1 MPYSVKA
8 IVIVA
13 VTAIVSFFVAE
24 LVIPE
29 RSAVTAKES
38 AAKEQRPAQAAAD
51 SSGNEDI
58 PVVVVAP
65 PPSPAAEA
73 PAPKAEPFDP
83 RAAKTA
89 DTKAAKAEPF
99 DPRVAKTADTK
110 TAKAEPFDPRAAKTA
125 DTKTVAAPP
134 PPVQPAAAAQPPA
147 QKKPGTAP
155 YRIENAALCASI
167 QNREPQGISNRFSK
181 DAPYVYYFTPI
192 IGARDTTTVI
202 HRWYQNGKLIQ
213 TSILPVKSQYWRTHS
228 GRNLTTHVGDV
239 TGQWRVDVVEPSSNT
254 VMQSASF
261 TIE

>member
-1 MPYSVKA
+1 
-8 IVIVA
+8 
-13 VTAIVSFFVAE
+13 
-24 LVIPE
+24 VIPE
-29 RSAVTAKES
+29 RSAVTAKE
-38 AAKEQRPAQAAAD
+38 AAAREQRQAQDGAD
-51 SSGNEDI
+51 SRNDEDI

-65 PPSPAAEA
+65 PSDPVGEAA
-73 PAPKAEPFDP
+73 APKPDPFAPRAAKTADTKTAKPEPFDP

-89 DTKAAKAEPF
+89 DTKTAKPEPF
-99 DPRVAKTADTK
+99 DPRAAKTADTK
-110 TAKAEPFDPRAAKTA
+110 VAKAEPFDPRAAKTA
-125 DTKTVAAPP
+125 DTKTVATPL